1 VTAATIVVLVYGAFV
16 LAASG
21 WALWFTRPY
30 VPPASALD
38 EPAAHADSCPD
49 CNGWLVA
56 EMTVFNAACA
66 GYWAWVLWSGRKRK
80 DRKPSRVLGVVAD
93 LGHRLAVHPV
103 PVRSE

>member
-1 VTAATIVVLVYGAFV
+1 MGVAMGVFGGLIIVIVMTRFEMRGPRQARAVAWFYFLWCLTGAAV
-16 LAASG
+16 
-21 WALWFTRPY
+21 
-30 VPPASALD
+30 SAGG
-38 EPAAHADSCPD
+38 STF
-49 CNGWLVA
+49 W
-56 EMTVFNAACA
+56 TVFNAACA